1 LKTNFPK
8 NAGPIWVGVSIL
20 LSLSCGGD
28 PEENSQDLI
37 EEVEDAG
44 PETPSGPSAQYL
56 LMSESQGLGCN
67 TQSPGADIDAA
78 RLYADPT
85 QSQLLATLGSCSW
98 YQEGSACASNNF
110 NDPQAAQ
117 GMKDGSVIGGFVS
130 LNGGSIVCKW
140 SANESLFHGNLISVF
155 EMGSAVDPEEF
166 EIRACVDAAATD
178 CGPAV
183 QVKSDGQT
191 IPAGLLLP

>member
-20 LSLSCGGD
+20 LSLSCGGE
-28 PEENSQDLI
+28 PQKNSQDLI
-37 EEVEDAG
+37 EEAEDAG

-56 LMSESQGLGCN
+56 LISESQVPGCN
-67 TQSPGADIDAA
+67 TKSPGADIDAA
-78 RLYADPT
+78 RLFADPT
-85 QSQLLATLGSCSW
+85 QSQILATLGSCSW
-98 YQEGSACASNNF
+98 HQEGSACASNDF
-110 NDPQAAQ
+110 SDPQAAQ
-117 GMKDGSVIGGFVS
+117 GMKDASVIGGFVS
-130 LNGGSIVCKW
+130 LNGVSIVCKW
-140 SANESLFHGNLISVF
+140 SADQSLLHGNLVSVF
-155 EMGSAVDPEEF
+155 EIGSAVDLEEY

-183 QVKSDGQT
+183 QVKKDGQT